1 MSFEII
7 SKKIQISDRNIKN
20 IMKNVASCIS
30 EKSKKVAK
38 LVLLCAPIMNLCVRL
53 YKNTERT
60 PISFVVGMEFFCPS
74 TSYHVRRFFFGVKSA

>member
-30 EKSKKVAK
+30 EKSKR
-38 LVLLCAPIMNLCVRL
+38 VLLCAPIMNLCVRL